1 MKPRYSP
8 SLFNLS
14 LVFLLLGA
22 AQIGAQPFTV
32 QGPGVNTNDFRVTTF
47 ASGLDFPLGMA
58 ELPDG
63 SLIVTAVQSTS
74 FYSGTGRLLRLTD
87 TNQNGISDAPG
98 TVLYSGLP
106 TTVTAVRVAGN
117 LVLAES
123 VATSVYV
130 LRMGATPASP
140 LTLVGTITPVMNINR
155 PHPNS
160 ALAVRKTPGFTNR
173 YDVLF
178 QIGSENNFAASTS
191 TVPLTNSNIPG
202 AVGSLNGDALY
213 MITLIDNGGTN
224 VTATNLTQLATGLR
238 NAAGFAFR
246 PATGD
251 LYLQDNGIDGLVN
264 GNEAHSA
271 DELNFIARTNIGGAI
286 ENFGYP
292 TNYTSYRSNV
302 FVGGAGIAPLVAFQP
317 IPLPFGAESEGANDL
332 AIAPP
337 GFPNGLNTGV
347 FLGFHGRFNV
357 GGVNNEEN
365 PVVYADPATGN
376 YFHFIRGQQAGI
388 GHLDGLMSTRDS
400 LFIADLS
407 TNGNIFSSTSAG
419 AIYQI
424 KSLVTPTPPVLSIK
438 RVGSQIELKWE
449 RGALQEATEVT
460 GPWTSVTDAFSPFYF
475 SATGSRRFYRT
486 VY

>member
-1 MKPRYSP
+1 M
-8 SLFNLS
+8 SLFLG
-14 LVFLLLGA
+14 VTFLLLA
-22 AQIGAQPFTV
+22 AGHLPAQPFTV
-32 QGPGVNTNDFRVTTF
+32 QGPGVSTNDFRITTF
-47 ASGLDFPLGMA
+47 ASGLDFPLSMA

-63 SLIVTAVQSTS
+63 SLIITAVQSTS
-74 FYSGTGRLLRLTD
+74 FYSGTGTLLRLTD
-87 TNQNGISDAPG
+87 TNQNGVADAPG

-106 TTVTAVRVAGN
+106 TTVTAVRVAGS
-117 LVLAES
+117 LVLTES
-123 VATSVYV
+123 VATSITV
-130 LRMGATPASP
+130 LRMGATPSSP

-155 PHPNS
+155 SHPNS
-160 ALAVRKTPGFTNR
+160 ALAVRRTPGFTNR

-178 QIGSENNFAASTS
+178 QIGSEFNFAASSS

-202 AVGSLNGDALY
+202 AQGALNGDALQ
-213 MITLIDNGGTN
+213 MITLIDDGGTN
-224 VTATNLTQLATGLR
+224 VSATNLTQLATGLR

-264 GNEAHSA
+264 GNEPLSA
-271 DELNFIARTNIGGAI
+271 DELNFIARTNIGGVI

-317 IPLPFGAESEGANDL
+317 VPLPFGAESEGANDL

-337 GFPNGLNTGV
+337 GFPDGLNTGV

-357 GGVNNEEN
+357 GGTSNEEN
-365 PVVYADPATGN
+365 PLVYADPSTGN

-388 GHLDGLMSTRDS
+388 GHLNGLMSTRDS
-400 LFIADLS
+400 LFVADLS
-407 TNGNIFSSTSAG
+407 TNGNIFSATSTG

-449 RGALQEATEVT
+449 RGALQEATDLS
-460 GPWTSVTDAFSPFYF
+460 GPWTTVAEAFSPMYVTAAGARKFF
-475 SATGSRRFYRT
+475 RT